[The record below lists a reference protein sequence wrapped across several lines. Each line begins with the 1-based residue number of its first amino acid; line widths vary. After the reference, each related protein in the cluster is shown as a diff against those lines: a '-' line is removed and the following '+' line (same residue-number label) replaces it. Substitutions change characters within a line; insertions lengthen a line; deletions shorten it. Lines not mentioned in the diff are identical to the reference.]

1 MSVPVLILGES
12 GTGKSASLRNF
23 KRGEIAVVNVLGK
36 PMPFRADLETVNVAS
51 YCREQ
56 EAAGNGK
63 PLYIDVVRSTVIN
76 GSRAHDAVIVDDFG
90 YCITE
95 MFMRWTTG
103 TEQMKDQFGV
113 YKEIASRVWNLLM
126 DVAGDGIPERI
137 VYFTMHTET
146 DNAGNVV
153 PLTVGKL
160 LNEKINIKGICTCI
174 LQTAVINDEYR
185 FIVNGG
191 NPAKSPI
198 GMFKGNDIDNDLKL
212 VDKSIRRYYGF
223 KAKGGE

>member
-12 GTGKSASLRNF
+12 GTGKSASLREF

-36 PMPFRADLETVNVAS
+36 PMPFKSELATVNVAE
-51 YCREQ
+51 YCREA
-56 EAAGNGK
+56 EKDGKGK
-63 PLYIDVVRSTVIN
+63 PLYIDVVRSTLMN
-76 GSRAHDAVIVDDFG
+76 GSRAHAAVIVDDFG

-103 TEQMKDQFGV
+103 PEVLWDECGV
-113 YKEIASRVWNLLM
+113 YKEIASRVWNLLI
-126 DVAGDGIPERI
+126 DAAGDGIPERI
-137 VYFTMHTET
+137 VYFTMHTEQ
-146 DNAGNVV
+146 DAAGNVV

-160 LNEKINIKGICTCI
+160 LNEKINIKGICTAI

-198 GMFKGNDIDNDLKL
+198 GMFDGHDIPNDLKF
-212 VDKSIRRYYGF
+212 VDQSIRKYYGF
-223 KAKGGE
+223 KGGKK